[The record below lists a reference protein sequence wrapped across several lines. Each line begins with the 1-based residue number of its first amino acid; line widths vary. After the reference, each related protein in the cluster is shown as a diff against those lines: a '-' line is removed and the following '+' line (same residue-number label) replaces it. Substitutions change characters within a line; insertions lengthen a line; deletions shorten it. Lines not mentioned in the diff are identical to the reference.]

1 MQPSAPFPSQSP
13 RPAPAP
19 HDVTGAHP
27 LPFPLPGDAM
37 QRMVLVAV
45 RRMAAHGIRDAQAAM
60 LFVNGVGPGFRQP
73 LVLLRAFVVELAGV
87 SRRTIRLAPCC
98 ALRMTQDEARI
109 VGVLAAAASSPACA
123 ARHLRDL
130 AGGGCVDHPLSTAA
144 AFNDAAA
151 NLGRPLVI

>member
-1 MQPSAPFPSQSP
+1 MEHAAQPRTDAPT
-13 RPAPAP
+13 A
-19 HDVTGAHP
+19 T
-27 LPFPLPGDAM
+27 LPFPLPDDAM

-45 RRMAAHGIRDAQAAM
+45 RRMAAHGIRDAHAAM
-60 LFVNGVGPGFRQP
+60 LFLTAFGAGFRQP

-87 SRRTIRLAPCC
+87 SRRTIKLAPCC
-98 ALRMTQDEARI
+98 ALRMTRDEARI

-123 ARHLRDL
+123 ARHLREL
-130 AGGGCVDHPLSTAA
+130 AGGGCIGHPLSTAA